1 MKYFSQLFQK
11 TFFLHFMQIPEKQ
24 NIIKL
29 LSAELTLSMVKI
41 KLETI
46 S

>member
-1 MKYFSQLFQK
+1 
-11 TFFLHFMQIPEKQ
+11 MQIPEKQ
-24 NIIKL
+24 NIFKL